1 MPTDLHSRVQAFAS
15 RLRFPKLFGITLAI
29 LIVDVLIPDLIPF
42 VDEILL
48 ALVTA
53 LLGSWKRGRSR
64 PASGDDGP

>member
-1 MPTDLHSRVQAFAS
+1 MSIHSKVQEFAS

-29 LIVDVLIPDLIPF
+29 FVLDVLIPDLIPF

-53 LLGSWKRGRSR
+53 LLGSWKRRR
-64 PASGDDGP
+64 TPPPQ